1 MKVRATQDGHYG
13 GYYRSGPITTEQ
25 GTIDGVVFEI
35 SDEIFPILDID
46 GKKVLETN
54 EEGKPVIDQKTGKP
68 KFKMGS
74 WFAPEWM
81 EKMPSDTPITYD
93 LPKFEIPIQYRLRK
107 PSSAT
112 GPIST
117 RPNMVGAGVI

>member
-54 EEGKPVIDQKTGKP
+54 EEGKPEDGEAQVQDGK
-68 KFKMGS
+68 
-74 WFAPEWM
+74 
-81 EKMPSDTPITYD
+81 
-93 LPKFEIPIQYRLRK
+93 LVR
-107 PSSAT
+107 
-112 GPIST
+112 
-117 RPNMVGAGVI
+117 AGVDGKDAKRYPHHLRPAQV